1 MSGTA
6 ARLKKLG
13 ITIPTSNPPVANY
26 APYAQIGNIIL
37 VSGQTARENG
47 QMKYAGKV
55 GADYTIEQGQEAAR
69 LCALNVLSQIN
80 TVCKGDLDRVK
91 KVVKLNVYVN
101 ATDDFKDHP
110 LVANAASDLMV
121 QIFGDHGVHGR
132 AAVGCSSLPGGSA
145 VEIEG
150 IFEIDISLHD

>member
-6 ARLKKLG
+6 GRLKQLG
-13 ITIPTSNPPVANY
+13 ITIPASNPPVANY
-26 APYAQIGNIIL
+26 APYSQIGNIVL

-55 GADYTIEQGQEAAR
+55 GADYTVEQGREAAKI
-69 LCALNVLSQIN
+69 CAINVLSQIN
-80 TVCKGDLDRVK
+80 ALCNGDLDRVK

-101 ATDDFKDHP
+101 ATDDFTDHP

-121 QIFGDHGVHGR
+121 QIFGDNGVHGR

-150 IFEIDISLHD
+150 IFEIDISLID